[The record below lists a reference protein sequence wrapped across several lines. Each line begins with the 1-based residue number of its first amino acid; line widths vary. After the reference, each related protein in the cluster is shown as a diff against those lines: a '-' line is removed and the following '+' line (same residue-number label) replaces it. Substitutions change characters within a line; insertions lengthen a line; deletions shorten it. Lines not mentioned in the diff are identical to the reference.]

1 MQRPTFIL
9 DSATFDMTVAG
20 LKLQA
25 AVCMDAGSR
34 RVLGTAVSASRDD
47 AMVTAFGNA
56 VFAAGVPAAVRID
69 HATDVPE
76 LVRECWLMGIEIEHG
91 PVPQAERAL
100 RDVRVHLS
108 SFQEPTP

>member
-9 DSATFDMTVAG
+9 DSAIFNMEIAD

-25 AVCMDAGSR
+25 AVCMDAATR

-56 VFAAGVPAAVRID
+56 VFAAGVPAVVQIDNAV
-69 HATDVPE
+69 DVPD
-76 LVRECWLMGIEIEHG
+76 LVRECWLLGIEIAHG
-91 PVPQAERAL
+91 P
-100 RDVRVHLS
+100 
-108 SFQEPTP
+108 SFQEDVR